1 MSTYLLDTNTVSYFL
16 RGLYTGL
23 SARMQAAM
31 NARQVVI
38 SSITRAE
45 IRFGQQ
51 RMTSADKRRA
61 LIDLL
66 LLELPVQPWGEQAAD
81 CYGLLKQQLLSTG
94 RPIGELDTLIAA
106 QALSQGQI
114 LVTHNLRHFEG
125 ISGLQLE
132 DWVPLSSNT

>member
-1 MSTYLLDTNTVSYFL
+1 MNTYLLDTNTVSYFL
-16 RGLYTGL
+16 RGMYADLT
-23 SARMQAAM
+23 ARMQTALNNRQAA
-31 NARQVVI
+31 I

-61 LIDLL
+61 WIDLL
-66 LLELPVQPWGEQAAD
+66 LQELPVLPWGEQAAD
-81 CYGLLKQQLLSTG
+81 CYGTLKQQLLSAG

-114 LVTHNLRHFEG
+114 LVTHNLRHFQG
-125 ISGLQLE
+125 IAGLQLE
-132 DWVPLSSNT
+132 DWVPNS